1 MPSDSQKKQVNFRV
15 TADEWNI
22 LRAIANV
29 DETTVPAAAYQ
40 IVQRALAQAARDEN
54 VKADIANR
62 SSARARGDEV
72 VVPMSRSRRAPTA
85 ST

>member
-15 TADEWNI
+15 TADEWDI

-40 IVQRALAQAARDEN
+40 IVQRGLAQAAKDKHVR
-54 VKADIANR
+54 ADIANR
-62 SSARARGDEV
+62 ASARARGDQV
-72 VVPMSRSRRAPTA
+72 VVPMDRSRRGPTTPA
-85 ST
+85 